1 MTAAYRS
8 VADEKCFFKSFARP
22 PSTASHVCTNVL
34 PSKPI
39 NNELFFL
46 LSDSLSFILF
56 RSHSSHSLRLD
67 HVSHATP
74 LLHGIYYFIL
84 FCFNI
89 LIELKKVLINP
100 AIQFQQDDI
109 FLHFILFLVRCYHA
123 RLVNNLF
130 KIGRCTAKS

>member
-1 MTAAYRS
+1 MSY
-8 VADEKCFFKSFARP
+8 
-22 PSTASHVCTNVL
+22 
-34 PSKPI
+34 
-39 NNELFFL
+39 FFL

-74 LLHGIYYFIL
+74 LLHGIYYFTL

-109 FLHFILFLVRCYHA
+109 FYILYYFWFDATTRDWLTTYS
-123 RLVNNLF
+123 
-130 KIGRCTAKS
+130 K